1 MNGICKAKK
10 AIIRYNGIELDGY
23 MTPDGGYW
31 FSKTQAGLTIDKDH
45 KSVGRFLDGDSP
57 EALPYKDFSHGQ
69 EFRIEGNNATFHGIT
84 LEVTAAYWAYWAQ
97 KGNTKAL
104 ALVTT
109 STVECLTRLFD
120 DAFGVTRTEAERQQ
134 MNVQNMDANEAL
146 FQVLAMVQSMNERFD
161 AQEARYQEM
170 KEERRV
176 LSEANEELE
185 ELKDEIESYPQFLYL
200 LEVAKNEL
208 DITDYPNGI
217 TCKQYLEQN
226 LIPLDTNSWCTLS
239 RRTASFYR
247 STKGRSPERRGSQNI
262 YRSIDVAYIVATL
275 RLIMLGKR

>member
-10 AIIRYNGIELDGY
+10 AIIQYNGIELDGY

-31 FSKTQAGLTIDKDH
+31 FSKTQAGLTIDKGDY
-45 KSVGRFLDGDSP
+45 SLQRWLDGNSP
-57 EALPYKDFSHGQ
+57 EALPYKDFSPLQLG
-69 EFRIEGNNATFHGIT
+69 IEGNNATFHGIT

-146 FQVLAMVQSMNERFD
+146 FQVLAMMKAMNERFD
-161 AQEARYQEM
+161 AQEARYEEM

-185 ELKDEIESYPQFLYL
+185 ELKEEIESYPQFLYL

-217 TCKQYLEQN
+217 TCKEYLEQN
-226 LIPLDTNSWCTLS
+226 LIPLDASCWCTLA

-247 STKGRSPERRGSQNI
+247 STKGRSPERRGSHNI